1 MFGIQHHV
9 LRLLFMVAVIL
20 GWEFLAR
27 FFEVPAFILPT
38 PSAIAVALV
47 RGVQSGLYIS
57 NAWVTLA
64 ETFLGFLLG
73 VFLALSLGTV
83 VALSRRTEFY
93 LYPFIVMFQ
102 SMPKVAL
109 APIVV
114 IWFGLGMTSKVVSA
128 ALVAFFPLMVN
139 TIAGLRSTDPDRL
152 SLMKSLNASPLQI
165 FTMLQFPN
173 ALPYIMAG
181 IEVAMIFSLI
191 GAIVAEFVGAEAG
204 LGMLIQSM
212 NLSLDVAGQFSI
224 LIILSFF
231 GLGFSVV
238 LRLLKKKMLFWDAS
252 SRSEKK
258 GGEVA

>member
-1 MFGIQHHV
+1 MFGVKHHM
-9 LRLLFMVAVIL
+9 LRLLFLVCVVL
-20 GWEFLAR
+20 GWELLAIL
-27 FFEVPAFILPT
+27 FEVPAFILPT
-38 PSAIAVALV
+38 PSAIARAMV
-47 RGVQSGLYIS
+47 RGIQSGVYVS
-57 NAWVTLA
+57 NSWVTLT
-64 ETFLGFLLG
+64 ETFLGFLVG
-73 VFLALSLGTV
+73 AILALFLGTV
-83 VALSRRTEFY
+83 VALSRRTEFF

-152 SLMKSLNASPLQI
+152 NLMKSLNASPLQI
-165 FTMLQFPN
+165 FTMLQLPN

-181 IEVAMIFSLI
+181 LEVAMILALI

-204 LGMLIQSM
+204 LGMLIQTM

-224 LIILSFF
+224 LIILSLF
-231 GLGFSVV
+231 GLGFSIV
-238 LRLLKKKMLFWDAS
+238 LRLVKSKVLFWDPS
-252 SRSEKK
+252 SRSEKRD
-258 GGEVA
+258 GEAA